1 MCARVV
7 DFRVDSPRGSV
18 RSLRDLQRAKRAQL
32 EAIDSGWAELNGAIV
47 GVRKGVVA
55 QVRSILF
62 GRLQRQLIG
71 WALRFLPRR

>member
-7 DFRVDSPRGSV
+7 DFRADSPQRSV